1 MLLTYLVTA
10 LSKGCG
16 IFLIEMQIVHTK
28 VIPGSPS
35 ISIDAK
41 SRAKYDGAQKILS
54 NLVNTSEQD
63 DTDSETIRT
72 K

>member
-1 MLLTYLVTA
+1 MFTYLVTA
-10 LSKGCG
+10 VSKGCG

-28 VIPGSPS
+28 VTPVSLS

-54 NLVNTSEQD
+54 NLVNTSKQD
-63 DTDSETIRT
+63 VTDSETIRT